1 MLLAYSFSVGIATYF
16 YFALAFLAVAALAG
30 YLIVIIFVLRNVSFT
45 LGTVLIGVRAIAAS
59 TEPVDAVLGEI
70 AGNVTG
76 IVEALGGLLPPEQRR
91 GSPPG
96 PGMRRRVSSEGPTT
110 SGEQELEA
118 GGPDAADDL
127 PVAGASRTPPARRR
141 AKSGGLSEDE
151 EQERRPVARTSVR
164 PGRRPTM
171 RTARAR
177 SASPPVSR
185 AGAARRRSATGV
197 LTRDE
202 EEPQEA
208 PVDDDIMAP
217 EDELVAEE
225 PEEETED
232 ELVGQEDVEQEYDE
246 PEDVEPPRPVGS
258 TWRRAPVRGR

>member
-1 MLLAYSFSVGIATYF
+1 VLLAYSFSVGIATYF
-16 YFALAFLAVAALAG
+16 YFVLAFLAVAALAG

-76 IVEALGGLLPPEQRR
+76 IVEALAGLLPPEQRR

-110 SGEQELEA
+110 SGAQDMEA
-118 GGPDAADDL
+118 GGSDAAEDL

-141 AKSGGLSEDE
+141 AKGGGLSEE
-151 EQERRPVARTSVR
+151 GEQERRPAARTSVR
-164 PGRRPTM
+164 PGRRPPM
-171 RTARAR
+171 RTARSR

-202 EEPQEA
+202 EEV
-208 PVDDDIMAP
+208 PVDDDVMEP
-217 EDELVAEE
+217 EDEFVAEE
-225 PEEETED
+225 PEDEQVEE
-232 ELVGQEDVEQEYDE
+232 EYDE
-246 PEDVEPPRPVGS
+246 PEDVEPPRPVGR

>member
-1 MLLAYSFSVGIATYF
+1 MAYSFSVSIATYF

-59 TEPVDAVLGEI
+59 TEPVDAVLAEI

-96 PGMRRRVSSEGPTT
+96 PGMRRRGPTA
-110 SGEQELEA
+110 GAQELEA
-118 GGPDAADDL
+118 GGPDAAEDL

-141 AKSGGLSEDE
+141 AKGGGLSEDA
-151 EQERRPVARTSVR
+151 EQERRPAARTSVR
-164 PGRRPTM
+164 PGRRPPM
-171 RTARAR
+171 RTARSR
-177 SASPPVSR
+177 SASPPVS
-185 AGAARRRSATGV
+185 GAARRRSATGV

-202 EEPQEA
+202 EEV
-208 PVDDDIMAP
+208 PVDDDVMEP
-217 EDELVAEE
+217 EDEFVAEE
-225 PEEETED
+225 PEDEQVEE
-232 ELVGQEDVEQEYDE
+232 EYDE
-246 PEDVEPPRPVGS
+246 PEDVEPPRPVGR
-258 TWRRAPVRGR
+258 TWRRAAVRGR